1 VTDAGSGVSVLF
13 HGEDGRE
20 VVFVFS
26 RLPCPSLHR
35 EMAAAFAARTG
46 PTGGLRTRTSADNA
60 FTVILHFLTFL
71 DGLPGLPPAGLRRV
85 RARHVER
92 FARHRSATVSARGVG
107 KEVAGLCRLLRHA
120 PAGALQDD
128 LADLVHRP
136 GHLLGSD
143 RARTGRPGYS
153 DREFTAVMGAAR
165 TDVAAIRDRITAG
178 ERLLA
183 AWREAPA
190 SLTGADRDRAE
201 ALAGMDA
208 DGRIRHIR
216 RADCNFWDALAE
228 LELARHL
235 FLTVTDLA
243 PLIVLGVGLS
253 GRNGETVKELPA
265 AHRVLDGRAVAVT
278 LTKRRRGKA
287 SGQETV
293 HWDTGGSRSRELHT
307 PGGFY
312 LLVHRLTARGRRFS
326 GTGRLCC
333 VWSPAHSRNRA
344 AAAVKAAAGGHIDP
358 FAVRLG
364 APLGLS
370 GWAAGHGLVDDTGAP
385 LQLDLNRLKTT
396 VEVRTTRAVGGHL
409 PSARRTNTM
418 DVSFRDYL
426 RGDPRVRDWAEQVM
440 TTALDD
446 AERTAR
452 AWRPRIL
459 DAHAQVAAAADPFV
473 AGTVAAGLG
482 VGTDVLV
489 DALAGRRDTLA
500 AACLDIEHP
509 PFGPGRCEVS
519 FLTCLRCRNALVTE
533 RHLPGLLMVMDAL
546 QAALVTMTV
555 PDWTAAHGLTW
566 LTITEQLL
574 PRFTCAQ
581 QATARATAAAA
592 GAGVPVSALL
602 GLLDGPKEPR

>member
-1 VTDAGSGVSVLF
+1 
-13 HGEDGRE
+13 
-20 VVFVFS
+20 
-26 RLPCPSLHR
+26 
-35 EMAAAFAARTG
+35 
-46 PTGGLRTRTSADNA
+46 
-60 FTVILHFLTFL
+60 
-71 DGLPGLPPAGLRRV
+71 
-85 RARHVER
+85 
-92 FARHRSATVSARGVG
+92 
-107 KEVAGLCRLLRHA
+107 
-120 PAGALQDD
+120 
-128 LADLVHRP
+128 
-136 GHLLGSD
+136 
-143 RARTGRPGYS
+143 
-153 DREFTAVMGAAR
+153 MGAAR
-165 TDVAAIRDRITAG
+165 TDAAAIRDRVTAG

-183 AWREAPA
+183 GWRDAPA
-190 SLTGADRDRAE
+190 SLTGTGRDLAE
-201 ALAGMDA
+201 ALAGIDA
-208 DGRIRHIR
+208 DGRIRRIR
-216 RADCNFWDALAE
+216 RADCNLPDVVAE

-235 FLTVTDLA
+235 VLTVTDLA

-253 GRNGETVKELPA
+253 GRNGESVKELPA

-278 LTKRRRGKA
+278 LTKRRRGKTL
-287 SGQETV
+287 GQETV
-293 HWDTGGSRSRELHT
+293 HWDTGGSRSRESHS

-312 LLVHRLTARGRRFS
+312 LLAHRLTARGRRFS
-326 GTGRLCC
+326 GTGRLWC
-333 VWSPAHSRNRA
+333 VWSPAHTRNRA

-370 GWAAGHGLVDDTGAP
+370 AWARGHGLLDDTGAP

-452 AWRPRIL
+452 AWRPHVL
-459 DAHAQVAAAADPFV
+459 DARAQAAAAADPLV

-482 VGTDVLV
+482 VGTGVLA

-500 AACLDIEHP
+500 AACLDIEHS
-509 PFGPGRCEVS
+509 PFGPGRCAAS
-519 FLTCLRCRNALVTE
+519 FHACLRCPNALVTE
-533 RHLPGLLMVMDAL
+533 QHLPGLLTVMDAL
-546 QAALVTMTV
+546 AAALETMTV

-574 PRFTCAQ
+574 PRFTPAQ
-581 QATARATAAAA
+581 RATARATVAAA
-592 GAGVPVSALL
+592 GTGVPVSALL